1 MAGLLRRYKSPLY
14 GNYRKYSLLYGAVS
28 GAVLFVFVVV
38 SYLAGSPISTPET
51 YGTDAVLAVCIF
63 VSSYL
68 YRERQ
73 TGGKIFLKEL
83 LVLGM
88 GIGVVAGAVYGGLLL
103 AYGGVVDADFCGRCI
118 NARIDMMP
126 NESAEDMLA
135 ISSVKEYSL
144 GDWAFIG
151 GFRTF
156 VMSIIITFFSAIVFR
171 TEQSIRRKK

>member
-88 GIGVVAGAVYGGLLL
+88 GIGVVAGADGVDVVLLH
-103 AYGGVVDADFCGRCI
+103 VDNVI
-118 NARIDMMP
+118 LSI
-126 NESAEDMLA
+126 
-135 ISSVKEYSL
+135 
-144 GDWAFIG
+144 
-151 GFRTF
+151 F
-156 VMSIIITFFSAIVFR
+156 VTNSTTI
-171 TEQSIRRKK
+171 KC